1 MLERNAEG
9 EPVFRIRR
17 IIAPIALVAAL
28 AVTASGCAFFP
39 SQLVPAAQKPSS
51 IAITWLAVS
60 GAGGGTTGKTVIS
73 RTAPKKAGDFRV
85 EFSADEVG
93 GVGSQSQAGAW
104 NAAIASTLLLGQPLE
119 GEFRFETDGRIDGP
133 SAGALTTAGLIAL
146 ARGET
151 FRKHVTMTGTINAT
165 GTIGPVGGIPEKVE
179 AAGKA
184 GFTTVLIPLGQRS
197 TPDEK
202 GETVDV
208 VREGER
214 DGVTVV
220 EVGDIY
226 EAYKKLTGK
235 DIDVPGVERDPRLD
249 NASYDKVKPQTDAA
263 LARYSAAKQSFERL
277 PAAIQQIFTQSG
289 IIKIADSYAAQSADL
304 SRQGLQAGAYNL
316 ASQSAATLEAVA
328 AVGQLVVP
336 IFTQGLA
343 GLDTMFTQALDT
355 STAER
360 EFMAF
365 LDRLS
370 AYKPKN
376 VADVEG
382 LVNGYAGAFDA
393 YSLLLFAQGQ
403 VADIQAKFKSN
414 GFKTLDAMFAQ
425 LLMPVMYAQ
434 LARSQITNAAAAFEV
449 GRDNPGAK
457 IAENV
462 DLAQIGSFFRRGA
475 EANFAAFQ
483 EDVVHPLAES
493 NGVSDDV
500 LMSRL
505 AGADIEV
512 AAAVSQSQIQ
522 PAIADYIGEDKP
534 NAQYAT
540 LGYGL
545 NNFARNQALVDK
557 YYNNA
562 VLDDNLQVVD
572 VQFDAV
578 LGRALDL
585 GRQQLADEV
594 GLLRK
599 NKTEPVLSVANYEV
613 AGLLRAGSV
622 SDQFAAISAYNGAF
636 LTTRMMAYL
645 AGIIGPDAKG

>member
-1 MLERNAEG
+1 VN
-9 EPVFRIRR
+9 RIRR
-17 IIAPIALVAAL
+17 RLAPL
-28 AVTASGCAFFP
+28 AVLATLAVAASGCSFT
-39 SQLVPAAQKPSS
+39 LVPAVAKPSE
-51 IAITWLAVS
+51 ITITWLAVS

-73 RTAPKKAGDFRV
+73 RSAPKEKGDFRV

-93 GVGSQSQAGAW
+93 GVGAQSQAGAW

-119 GEFRFETDGRIDGP
+119 GDFRFETDGRVDGP

-146 ARGET
+146 ARGES
-151 FRKHVTMTGTINAT
+151 FKKHVTMTGTINAT

-184 GFTTVLIPLGQRS
+184 GYTTVLIPLGQRS

-202 GETVDV
+202 GQTVDV

-214 DGVTVV
+214 DGVKVV

-226 EAYKKLTGK
+226 EAYRALTGK
-235 DIDVPGVERDPRLD
+235 NIDVPGVDRDPRLD
-249 NASYDKVKPQTDAA
+249 NASYDKVKPQADAA
-263 LARYSAAKQSFERL
+263 LARYAAAHDSFERL
-277 PAAIQQIFTQSG
+277 PASIQQIFTQSG
-289 IIKIADSYAAQSADL
+289 IVKIAAGYADQSADL
-304 SRQGLQAGAYNL
+304 QRQGLQAGAYSL
-316 ASQSAATLEAVA
+316 ATQAAATLEAVS
-328 AVGQLVVP
+328 AVGELVVP

-343 GLDTMFTQALDT
+343 GLNTMFTQALDT

-414 GFKTLDAMFAQ
+414 GFKTLDEMFAQ

-434 LARSQITNAAAAFEV
+434 LARSQITAAAAGFEV
-449 GRDNPGAK
+449 GRDNPGAP
-457 IAENV
+457 IAKGV
-462 DLAQIGSFFRRGA
+462 DLEQVGAFFRRGA
-475 EANFAAFQ
+475 DANFAAFQ
-483 EDVVHPLAES
+483 EDVVHPLAQDR
-493 NGVSDDV
+493 GVSDDV
-500 LMSRL
+500 LMGRL
-505 AGADIEV
+505 ANADVEV

-522 PAIADYIGEDKP
+522 PVIADYIGTDKP
-534 NAQYAT
+534 NSQYAT

-562 VLDDNLQVVD
+562 VLDENLQVVD

-585 GRQQLADEV
+585 GRAQLADEV
-594 GLLRK
+594 ALLRK
-599 NKTEPVLSVANYEV
+599 DKTEPVLSVASYEV

-622 SDQFAAISAYNGAF
+622 SDQFSAIGMYNGGF

-645 AGIIGPDAKG
+645 AKIERPQTK